1 MSQGKSTGP
10 LLQRHSL
17 NSELKKVKIWCDV
30 NRLSINFA
38 KTNFMIIK
46 ASKKKDDQVNIKIE
60 SAGGTIKEAK
70 NKISRCLA

>member
-30 NRLSINFA
+30 NRLSINFT

-46 ASKKKDDQVNIKIE
+46 ASKKKDDQVNTKIE
-60 SAGGTIKEAK
+60 SAGGTI
-70 NKISRCLA
+70 NKMCYKGSKK